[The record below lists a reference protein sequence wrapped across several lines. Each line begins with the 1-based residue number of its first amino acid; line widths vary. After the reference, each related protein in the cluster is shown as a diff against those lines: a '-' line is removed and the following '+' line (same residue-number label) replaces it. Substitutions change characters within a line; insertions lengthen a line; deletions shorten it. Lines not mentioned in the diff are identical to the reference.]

1 MKPRM
6 FSFKEMWAH
15 VRQNKKSSAIEE
27 KGQAEINV
35 PKPENHTPHIP
46 PQPSKN
52 SSWVLTLGESQDCIA
67 NPSWETVEANLHQL
81 SQDEENFLILEQT
94 ASQNPKSVWFLQ
106 CAIAIMGPHQGQ
118 YVVEIGFNTADAHYL
133 WEHIVSDMQTV
144 ITYFSAAYHYRNIKM
159 SEFRE
164 IDLYISNIR

>member
-1 MKPRM
+1 MKPKM
-6 FSFKEMWAH
+6 FSFKEMWERI
-15 VRQNKKSSAIEE
+15 RQNKKSPAIGE

-35 PKPENHTPHIP
+35 SEPENNTLHIP

-67 NPSWETVEANLHQL
+67 NPSWETVEANLLQL
-81 SQDEENFLILEQT
+81 SQDEDSFLILEQT
-94 ASQNPKSVWFLQ
+94 AAQNPKSVWFLQ
-106 CAIAIMGPHQGQ
+106 CAIAIMGSHQGE
-118 YVVEIGFNTADAHYL
+118 YVVEIGFNTSDAHYL

-144 ITYFSAAYHYRNIKM
+144 ITYFSAAYHYRNIEV

-164 IDLYISNIR
+164 IGF